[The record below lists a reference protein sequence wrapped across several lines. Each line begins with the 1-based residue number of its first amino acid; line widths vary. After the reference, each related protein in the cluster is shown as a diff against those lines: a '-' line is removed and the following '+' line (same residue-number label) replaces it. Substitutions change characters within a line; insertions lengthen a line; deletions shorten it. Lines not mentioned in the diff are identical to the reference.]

1 MEDITGLGQIA
12 TAAASIANTFI
23 DKISHAVGVIYNDSN
38 YKIKKDSLK
47 QVSELILQRTDLDE
61 FTKLAMISNLEQDLK
76 HYTNQRNII
85 QKAIL
90 NVDEDVEANNVDDD
104 WLLYFFDKA
113 KNVSS
118 EEMQN
123 VWAKMLSEEFNKPQS
138 IPKSLLHTISII
150 DARSAMSFN
159 KICQFNVEV
168 NGNKNLLLDN
178 SIMETY
184 LKEIDVGFNDLSEL
198 EKYGLIASTS
208 FEFTIK
214 LANAFFSLDN
224 GNVYK
229 ISCKKLETQSNK
241 IKRIGIYTDRI
252 KVGKYI
258 FTNDGK
264 SLFNAINVRQSQYM
278 DIIIKNI
285 YTEEYDIEKIENTV
299 IIR

>member
-214 LANAFFSLDN
+214 LANAFFL
-224 GNVYK
+224 
-229 ISCKKLETQSNK
+229 
-241 IKRIGIYTDRI
+241 
-252 KVGKYI
+252 
-258 FTNDGK
+258 
-264 SLFNAINVRQSQYM
+264 
-278 DIIIKNI
+278 
-285 YTEEYDIEKIENTV
+285 
-299 IIR
+299 